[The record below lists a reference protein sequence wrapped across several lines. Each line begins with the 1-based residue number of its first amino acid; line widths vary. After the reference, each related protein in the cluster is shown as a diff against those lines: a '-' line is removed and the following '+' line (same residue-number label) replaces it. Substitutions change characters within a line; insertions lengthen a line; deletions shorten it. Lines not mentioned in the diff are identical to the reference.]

1 MPHVVDPTTYD
12 LTLSSLAGKLG
23 EWSCENYVPICGE
36 YDYTA
41 ATDVDEFAWQPPAVY
56 PNPASSTGRVFATF
70 ERATEWSLVN
80 ALGQT
85 LERGIASAGG
95 QVVWE
100 SLAPGWY
107 VVKTDVGTTPL
118 VVAH

>member
-1 MPHVVDPTTYD
+1 
-12 LTLSSLAGKLG
+12 
-23 EWSCENYVPICGE
+23 VPICGE

-41 ATDVDEFAWQPPAVY
+41 ATDVDESAWQPPAVY

-85 LERGIASAGG
+85 LERGSASAGG

-118 VVAH
+118 VVAR